1 MNKTTQKR
9 SIGMYLK
16 KYSWIIF
23 LYILVNIIGSFIS
36 IFNTIII
43 AKSIVFVTSA
53 EYIEAI
59 KYVSI
64 SLALGVTQIL
74 AYQMASVIYT
84 KYSIKIIADMN
95 ADLSG
100 QAFKLTSATYSS
112 HGTGAFVQRIV
123 TDPDRVVDSL
133 SDLANLVID
142 CISSFTLIIYIAV
155 LNIYVSLLCV
165 GILIVSLLIEAI
177 RVVSRRKYR
186 REVSQKSDKI
196 NSITTEIIRSEKD
209 VKSLGLEPELRKEVK
224 TCYEDYGKSWTRLG
238 LADSWLHT
246 FRTIIT
252 IIGGMG
258 LLYLGIHLLDL
269 GAITLATYMIIYSN
283 RESIRGLTWSLGHII
298 TNIIDI
304 KVYSQRMFSLFDE
317 YEFQTEKF
325 GTTHIDNVKGE
336 IEFKNV
342 CFNFRDYEYE
352 YPSKKKLEKEEW
364 KKLSKEEKR
373 KTKRTLVSESK
384 VFDNLNFTVKP
395 NCTVAFVGKSGSG
408 KSTILNLASKM
419 YTVDSGE
426 ILIDGININDL
437 DKESLRS
444 TISLVNQFPYIFDMT
459 IKNNLLLA
467 KQDATDEEIEKA
479 IKMASLDEF
488 VSSLP
493 KGLETKVGESGIKL
507 SGGQKQRLAIARA
520 LLRKSPIII
529 FDESTSSLDNF
540 AQNEVKKS
548 IDSLKGTST
557 IIIVA
562 HRLSTIKDA
571 DTIFFLDHG
580 EIVDKGT
587 FDELYS
593 RNDTFK
599 TMFLAE
605 NI

>member
-1 MNKTTQKR
+1 MNTKTQKK
-9 SIGMYLK
+9 SLGLYLK
-16 KYSWIIF
+16 KYSGVII
-23 LYILVNIIGSFIS
+23 LYILLNVIASFIS
-36 IFNTIII
+36 IFNTIIL
-43 AKSIVFVTSA
+43 ARSIVHVTTGV
-53 EYIEAI
+53 YLEAI
-59 KYVSI
+59 KLISI
-64 SLALGVTQIL
+64 SLALEVTRQL
-74 AYQMASVIYT
+74 GFQFANVIYA
-84 KYSIKIIADMN
+84 KYSIKIVADMN

-133 SDLANLVID
+133 SDLTNLVID
-142 CISSFTLIIYIAV
+142 CISSFTLIVYIAV
-155 LNIYVSLLCV
+155 LNVYVALLCV
-165 GILIVSLLIEAI
+165 GILILSLVVEAI

-186 REVSQKSDKI
+186 REVSQKGDKI

-224 TCYEDYGKSWTRLG
+224 ACYADYGSSWTKLG
-238 LADSWLHT
+238 LADGWLHT
-246 FRTIIT
+246 LRTMVT
-252 IIGGMG
+252 IIGGIG
-258 LLYLGIHLLDL
+258 LLFLGIHLMDI
-269 GAITLATYMIIYSN
+269 GSITLATYMIIYSN
-283 RESIRGLTWSLGHII
+283 RDSIRGLTWSLGHII
-298 TNIIDI
+298 TSVIDI

-325 GTTHIDNVKGE
+325 GTTHAESIKGE

-342 CFNFRDYEYE
+342 CFTFRDYEFE
-352 YPSKKKLEKEEW
+352 FPSKKKLGKEEW
-364 KKLSKEEKR
+364 KKLSKEERR
-373 KTKRTLVSESK
+373 KVQRTLVSENK
-384 VFDNLNFTVKP
+384 VFDNLNFTVQP
-395 NCTVAFVGKSGSG
+395 NRTVAFVGKSGSG

-426 ILIDGININDL
+426 VLIDGININDL
-437 DKESLRS
+437 DKESLRN

-467 KQDATDEEIEKA
+467 KQDATDEEIDRA

-488 VSSLP
+488 IASLP
-493 KGLETKVGESGIKL
+493 KGIETKVGESGIKL

>member
-1 MNKTTQKR
+1 MNKKTKKK
-9 SIGMYLK
+9 SLSSYFK
-16 KYSWIIF
+16 KYTGIIF
-23 LYILVNIIGSFIS
+23 LYVLLNVVASFIS
-36 IFNTIII
+36 IFNTIV
-43 AKSIVFVTSA
+43 AAQSIVSVTTG

-59 KYVSI
+59 KYLAI
-64 SLALGVTQIL
+64 ALALGVTQIISYQL
-74 AYQMASVIYT
+74 ANTIYT

-100 QAFKLTSATYSS
+100 QAFKLNSATYSA

-123 TDPDRVVDSL
+123 SDPDRVVDSL
-133 SDLANLVID
+133 SDLTSLIID
-142 CISSFTLIIYIAV
+142 SISSFTLIVYIAV
-155 LNIYVSLLCV
+155 LNIYVALACI
-165 GILIVSLLIEAI
+165 GILILSLLVEAI

-186 REVSQKSDKI
+186 REVSQKGDKI

-224 TCYEDYGKSWTRLG
+224 ACYEDYGSSWTKLG
-238 LADSWLHT
+238 LADGWLHT
-246 FRTIIT
+246 LRTVIASV
-252 IIGGMG
+252 GGVG
-258 LLYLGIHLLDL
+258 LLFLGIHLMDI

-283 RESIRGLTWSLGHII
+283 RDSIRGLTWSLGHII

-304 KVYSQRMFSLFDE
+304 KVFSARMFSLFDE
-317 YEFQTEKF
+317 FEFQTEKF
-325 GTTHIDNVKGE
+325 GTTHLENVKGE

-342 CFNFRDYEYE
+342 CFTFRDYDYE
-352 YPSKKKLEKEEW
+352 YPTKKKLGKEAW
-364 KKLSKEEKR
+364 KKLSKEERTKV
-373 KTKRTLVSESK
+373 KRTLASESK
-384 VFDNLNFTVKP
+384 VFDNLNFKVEP
-395 NCTVAFVGKSGSG
+395 NRTVAFVGKSGSG

-426 ILIDGININDL
+426 VLIDGVNINDL

-467 KQDATDEEIEKA
+467 KQDATDEEIERA

-488 VSSLP
+488 IASLP
-493 KGLETKVGESGIKL
+493 KGIETKVGESGIKL

>member
-1 MNKTTQKR
+1 MKNKTQKR
-9 SIGMYLK
+9 TLGTYLK
-16 KYSWIIF
+16 KYSGIIF
-23 LYILVNIIGSFIS
+23 LYILLNIIGSFIS
-36 IFNTIII
+36 IFNTVII

-53 EYIEAI
+53 EYIEAV
-59 KYVSI
+59 KYVLI
-64 SLALGVTQIL
+64 SLALGITQIL
-74 AYQMASVIYT
+74 AYQMASVIYS
-84 KYSIKIIADMN
+84 KYSIKIIADLN
-95 ADLSG
+95 TDLSG

-133 SDLANLVID
+133 SDLANLAID
-142 CISSFTLIIYIAV
+142 CISSFTLIVYIAV
-155 LNIYVSLLCV
+155 LNIYVALLCI
-165 GILIVSLLIEAI
+165 GILLISILIEAI
-177 RVVSRRKYR
+177 RVVLRRKYR

-196 NSITTEIIRSEKD
+196 NSITTEIVRSEKD
-209 VKSLGLEPELRKEVK
+209 VKSLGLEPELSKEVK
-224 TCYEDYGKSWTRLG
+224 TCYKDYGKSWTKLG
-238 LADSWLHT
+238 LSESWLYT
-246 FRTIIT
+246 LRTTIT
-252 IIGGMG
+252 LAGGIG
-258 LLYLGIHLLDL
+258 LLILGIYLMDI
-269 GAITLATYMIIYSN
+269 GSITLATYMIIYSN
-283 RESIRGLTWSLGHII
+283 RDSIRGLTWSLGHII
-298 TNIIDI
+298 TSIIDI
-304 KVYSQRMFSLFDE
+304 KVFSQRMFSLFDE
-317 YEFQTEKF
+317 YEFQVEKF
-325 GTTHIDNVKGE
+325 GTTHIDKVKGE

-342 CFNFRDYEYE
+342 CFTFRDYEYE
-352 YPSKKKLEKEEW
+352 FPSKKKLGKDEW

-373 KTKRTLVSESK
+373 KSKRTLVSENK
-384 VFDNLNFTVKP
+384 VFENLNFTVCP
-395 NCTVAFVGKSGSG
+395 NQTVAFVGKSGSG

-437 DKESLRS
+437 DKESLRN

-467 KQDATDEEIEKA
+467 KQDATDEEIENA
-479 IKMASLDEF
+479 IKMASLNEF
-488 VSSLP
+488 INSLP
-493 KGLETKVGESGIKL
+493 KGIETKVGESGIKL

-557 IIIVA
+557 VIIVA

-593 RNDTFK
+593 RNETFK

>member
-1 MNKTTQKR
+1 MKIETQKR
-9 SIGMYLK
+9 SLGMYLK
-16 KYSWIIF
+16 KYSGVIF
-23 LYILVNIIGSFIS
+23 LYIFLNVIASFIS
-36 IFNTIII
+36 IFNTIVL
-43 AKSIVFVTSA
+43 ARSIVFVTA
-53 EYIEAI
+53 GTYTEAI
-59 KYVSI
+59 KFVLI
-64 SLALGVTQIL
+64 ALALEVTRELGYQL
-74 AYQMASVIYT
+74 ANVVYA
-84 KYSIKIIADMN
+84 KYSIKIISDMN

-123 TDPDRVVDSL
+123 TDPDRIVSSL
-133 SDLANLVID
+133 TDMTNLLIECV
-142 CISSFTLIIYIAV
+142 SSFTLIVYIAV
-155 LNIYVSLLCV
+155 LNVYVALLCI
-165 GILIVSLLIEAI
+165 GILLLSLTVEAI
-177 RVVSRRKYR
+177 RVISRRKYR
-186 REVSQKSDKI
+186 REVAHKGDKI

-224 TCYEDYGKSWTRLG
+224 ACYADYGSSWTKLS
-238 LADSWLHT
+238 LTDDWLHT
-246 FRTIIT
+246 LRTVVT
-252 IIGGMG
+252 IFGGIG
-258 LLYLGIHLLDL
+258 LLLLGIHLMDM

-283 RESIRGLTWSLGHII
+283 RDSIRSLTWSLGHII

-304 KVYSQRMFSLFDE
+304 KVFSQRMFSLFDE

-325 GTTHIDNVKGE
+325 GTTNIKNIKGK

-342 CFNFRDYEYE
+342 CFTFRDYEYE
-352 YPSKKKLEKEEW
+352 FLSKKKLGKETW
-364 KKLSKEEKR
+364 KKLSKTERRTVQR
-373 KTKRTLVSESK
+373 KLVSSNK
-384 VFDNLNFTVKP
+384 VFDNLNFTVEP
-395 NCTVAFVGKSGSG
+395 NRTVAFVGKSGSG

-419 YTVDSGE
+419 YSVDSGE
-426 ILIDGININDL
+426 VLIDGININDL
-437 DKESLRS
+437 DKESLRN

-467 KQDATDEEIEKA
+467 KQDATDEEIDRA
-479 IKMASLDEF
+479 IKMASLEDF
-488 VSSLP
+488 IASLP
-493 KGLETKVGESGIKL
+493 KGIETKVGESGIKL

-562 HRLSTIKDA
+562 HRLSTIIDA

-587 FDELYS
+587 FEELYS

-605 NI
+605 NL

>member
-1 MNKTTQKR
+1 MKKTQQKKSLR
-9 SIGMYLK
+9 IYLK
-16 KYSWIIF
+16 KYTGIILLF
-23 LYILVNIIGSFIS
+23 ILVNVIASSIT

-43 AKSIVFVTSA
+43 SKSIVFVTSV
-53 EYIEAI
+53 EYVEAI
-59 KYVSI
+59 KYVLI
-64 SLALGVTQIL
+64 SLALAVTQLL
-74 AYQMASVIYT
+74 AYQFSSSIYT
-84 KYSIKIIADMN
+84 KYSMYIIADMN
-95 ADLSG
+95 EDLSS
-100 QAFKLTSATYSS
+100 QAFKLTSATYSA

-123 TDPDRVVDSL
+123 SDPDRVVDSL
-133 SDLANLVID
+133 TDLVSLLID
-142 CISSFTLIIYIAV
+142 CISSFSLIIYIAY
-155 LNIYVSLLCV
+155 LNIYVALLCV
-165 GILIVSLLIEAI
+165 AILIFSLIVEAI

-196 NSITTEIIRSEKD
+196 NSITTEIVRSEKD

-224 TCYEDYGKSWTRLG
+224 TNYKDYGASCIKLG
-238 LADSWLHT
+238 LTDSWLHT
-246 FRTIIT
+246 LRTT
-252 IIGGMG
+252 IATIGGMG
-258 LLYLGIHLLDL
+258 LLFLGIHLMDI
-269 GAITLATYMIIYSN
+269 GSITLATYMIIYSN
-283 RESIRGLTWSLGHII
+283 RDGIRGLTWSLGHII

-304 KVYSQRMFSLFDE
+304 KVYSSRMFSLFDE

-325 GTTHIDNVKGE
+325 GTTHLENVKGE

-342 CFNFRDYEYE
+342 CFTFRDYEYE
-352 YPSKKKLEKEEW
+352 YPSKKKLGKEKW
-364 KKLSKEEKR
+364 KKLSKKER
-373 KTKRTLVSESK
+373 KKVSRKLSSESK
-384 VFDNLNFTVKP
+384 VFENLNFTVNP
-395 NCTVAFVGKSGSG
+395 NHTVAFVGKSGSG

-426 ILIDGININDL
+426 VLIDGTNINDL

-467 KQDATDEEIEKA
+467 KQDATEEELDKA

-488 VSSLP
+488 VDSLP
-493 KGLETKVGESGIKL
+493 KGIETKVGESGIKL

-548 IDSLKGTST
+548 IDTLKGSST

-593 RNDTFK
+593 RNNTFK